1 MDKKLK
7 IVATVAIS
15 SVFLA
20 GCDSLDLPVINN
32 TPTPE
37 VSEVPK
43 PLAGVPATKE
53 PAATASDSE
62 EVVSG
67 CEVTQPETEDDFV
80 NVAPIQS

>member
-43 PLAGVPATKE
+43 ILAGVPATKPPLAE
-53 PAATASDSE
+53 DTESE
-62 EVVSG
+62 KTVSE
-67 CEVTQPETEDDFV
+67 CEVAESETEDDFV
-80 NVAPIQS
+80 NVDPIQS